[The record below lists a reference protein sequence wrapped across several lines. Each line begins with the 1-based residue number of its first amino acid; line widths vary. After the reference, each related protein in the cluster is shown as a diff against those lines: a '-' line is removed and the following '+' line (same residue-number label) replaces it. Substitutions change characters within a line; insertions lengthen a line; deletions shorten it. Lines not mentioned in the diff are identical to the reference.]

1 MTGKPVVVLVGP
13 PGSGKTT
20 VGTLLAERLGV
31 PFRDTDADVEAV
43 TGMLIAELF
52 VEKGEPY
59 FRELESEAV
68 RAALETCDGVLSL
81 GGGAVTREETRA
93 ALARHRVAYLQVEIA
108 EAVKRVGM
116 NVARPLLLGN
126 VRGQLG
132 KLLEQRVPLYES
144 IATITVATSGRPIAD
159 IAEDIVRELPC

>member
-1 MTGKPVVVLVGP
+1 MTGKPLVVLVGP

-43 TGMLIAELF
+43 TGMPIADLF

-59 FRELESEAV
+59 FRDLESEAV
-68 RAALETCDGVLSL
+68 RAALESCAGVLSL
-81 GGGAVTREETRA
+81 GGGAVTREETRV

-116 NVARPLLLGN
+116 NTARPLLLGN

-144 IATITVATSGRPIAD
+144 IATITVATSGRPIED
-159 IAEDIVRELPC
+159 IAEDIVRELAC